1 MNFNILTLFPEM
13 FPGALGHSLVG
24 KARDKGLWSLKVLNP
39 RDFTNDNHGT
49 VDDTP
54 FGGGAG
60 MVMKPDVL
68 EAVFLAIPKSGR
80 RIYMSPR
87 GRVLN
92 QKLAQELSMETDIT
106 ILCGRYEGVDQRF
119 LDAYEFEEISVGDY
133 VMTGGEI
140 PAMTLIDTVVRLKD
154 GTIANADSLTSESHS
169 AGLLEHPH
177 YTRPANWT
185 DKLGRTHDVPEVLTS
200 GHHAKVEA
208 WRKEQ
213 ALKLTKD
220 RRPDLM
226 LAITAKNS

>member
-13 FPGALGHSLVG
+13 FPGALGHSLIG
-24 KARDKGLWSLKVLNP
+24 KARENGLWSLSVLNP
-39 RDFTNDNHGT
+39 RDFTDDNHGT

-68 EAVFLAIPKSGR
+68 ESAFLAIPKTGR

-87 GRVLN
+87 GKVLT
-92 QKLAQELSMETDIT
+92 QKLAQELAGESDIT

-119 LDAYEFEEISVGDY
+119 LDAYDFEEISIGDY

-140 PAMTLIDTVVRLKD
+140 PAMVLIDTVVRLRD
-154 GTIANADSLTSESHS
+154 GVIGKEESLEHESHS
-169 AGLLEHPH
+169 NGLLEHPH
-177 YTRPANWT
+177 YTRPSSWT
-185 DKLGRTHDVPEVLTS
+185 DKLGRVHDVPEVLTS
-200 GHHAKVEA
+200 GHHAKIEA

-213 ALKLTKD
+213 AIKLTRE

-226 LAITAKNS
+226 LAKSDKNS